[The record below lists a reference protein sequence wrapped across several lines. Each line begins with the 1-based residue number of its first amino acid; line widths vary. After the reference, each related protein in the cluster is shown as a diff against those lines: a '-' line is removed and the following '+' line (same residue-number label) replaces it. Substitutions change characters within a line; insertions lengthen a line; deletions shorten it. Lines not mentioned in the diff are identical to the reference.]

1 MKKKILSTMLLL
13 AVIFTVMTPV
23 QSYACDCGCNCK
35 TSSVQETTA
44 KKKSNALEKKSN
56 ALLKPVKKY
65 AKSYSW
71 ATSTKLSRETSKK
84 RITKVVFKND
94 VTHYH
99 MTVYIRATKKNGKVD
114 AEWIFR
120 RDGKWLRTNA
130 ELIKGVLKEDGKK
143 VSKKPIADPNPI
155 IV

>member
-13 AVIFTVMTPV
+13 AVVFTMTLTPV
-23 QSYACDCGCNCK
+23 QAYACDCGCNCK
-35 TSSVQETTA
+35 TSSAQETTT
-44 KKKSNALEKKSN
+44 KKSNALEKKTN

-71 ATSTKLSRETSKK
+71 ATSTKLSRKTSKK
-84 RITKVVFKND
+84 RITKVTFKND

-114 AEWIFR
+114 AEWIFK

-143 VSKKPIADPNPI
+143 VSTKPIADPHPI
-155 IV
+155 TV